1 MVRPR
6 IFVGTSPIFEH
17 LVLTLKQ
24 LDLHCKSVLT
34 RRFQVAEHQVY
45 NNFILLGERNEYHVT
60 MRSIKF
66 QPRIFYKNASA
77 L

>member
-17 LVLTLKQ
+17 LVLILKQ
-24 LDLHCKSVLT
+24 LDLHCKSVVT
-34 RRFQVAEHQVY
+34 RGLQVAEHQVY
-45 NNFILLGERNEYHVT
+45 YNFILLGEQNEYHVT

-66 QPRIFYKNASA
+66 QLRIFYRNASA
-77 L
+77 V